1 MHSEKIYLSTETSE
15 IINNTIESKSKIISV
30 GTTSLR
36 CLEAVHRKFGAIKP
50 FEGETDI
57 FIYPGFKFNVVDALI
72 TNFHLPKTTLL
83 LLVSAFAGK
92 DNLKKAYKHAIKQK
106 YMFFSYG
113 DAMLLNRKSNS

>member
-15 IINNTIESKSKIISV
+15 MINNTIQSKSKIISV

-36 CLEAVHRKFGAIKP
+36 CLEAVHRKFGAIRP

-57 FIYPGFKFNVVDALI
+57 FIYPGFKFNIVDTLI

-113 DAMLLNRKSNS
+113 DVNLII

>member
-1 MHSEKIYLSTETSE
+1 MNSEKVYLSVETSE
-15 IINNTIESKSKIISV
+15 MIKKTNESKSKIISV
-30 GTTSLR
+30 GITSLR
-36 CLEAVHRKFGAIKP
+36 CHEAVHRKIGEIKP

-57 FIYPGFKFNVVDALI
+57 FIYPGFKFNVVDILI

-92 DNLKKAYKHAIKQK
+92 DELKKAYKHAIKQK
-106 YMFFSYG
+106 YKFFSYG